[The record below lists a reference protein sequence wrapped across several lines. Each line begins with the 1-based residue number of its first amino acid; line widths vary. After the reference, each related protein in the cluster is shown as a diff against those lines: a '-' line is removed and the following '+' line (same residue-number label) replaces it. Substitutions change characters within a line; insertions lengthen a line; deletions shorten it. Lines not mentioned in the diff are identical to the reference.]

1 MIGDDDMNKFAF
13 KISALTVAGAMLAGV
28 AGCSS
33 DAGPKETGGTLAGA
47 AVGGI
52 VGSAF
57 GRGEGKLVAVGV
69 GALFGGLLGREVG
82 KSMDE
87 QDRARALQA
96 QQAAY
101 AAPIGQRIV
110 WNNPDN
116 GHSGAVVPTQEGR
129 DAAGNYCREFQETVT
144 IGGQPQQA
152 YGRACR
158 QPDGSWK
165 VVQ

>member
-1 MIGDDDMNKFAF
+1 MNTFAF
-13 KISALTVAGAMLAGV
+13 KISALTVAGAMLVGI

-52 VGSAF
+52 IGSAF
-57 GRGEGKLVAVGV
+57 GSGSGKVAAIGV

-101 AAPIGQRIV
+101 TAPIGQRIV

-116 GHSGAVVPTQEGR
+116 GHSGAVVPVRDGR
-129 DAAGNYCREFQETVT
+129 DPNGNYCREFQETVT

-152 YGRACR
+152 YGQACR

-165 VVQ
+165 IVQ

>member
-1 MIGDDDMNKFAF
+1 MNAIAY
-13 KISALTVAGAMLAGV
+13 KISAVAVAGSMMLGI

-47 AVGGI
+47 VAGGI
-52 VGSAF
+52 LGSAF
-57 GRGEGKLVAVGV
+57 GKGEGKVAAIGV

-101 AAPIGQRIV
+101 TAPVGQRIV

-116 GHSGAVVPTQEGR
+116 GHSGAVTPVR
-129 DAAGNYCREFQETVT
+129 DGTDTAGNYCREFQETVT